1 MQFGDHDGIGSEVLL
16 QHPLGV
22 LHAKDGIIYIA
33 DSYNHKVIWSWLKTL
48 RDFNCLGMQKVICIW
63 HYLGSFVIFVLKIH
77 GSSFQHICAFICAKN
92 VVILIIINDRTSLNC
107 FNLSFNFQIKKF
119 DPATKRVTTI
129 AGTGKAGFKDG
140 KALTAQVRKWCKM
153 YSISLYRNVKCLLRH
168 KMLISFYRNLKCL
181 LFRKM

>member
-1 MQFGDHDGIGSEVLL
+1 MHLTL
-16 QHPLGV
+16 
-22 LHAKDGIIYIA
+22 
-33 DSYNHKVIWSWLKTL
+33 SWQLC
-48 RDFNCLGMQKVICIW
+48 NCVE
-63 HYLGSFVIFVLKIH
+63 IH

-92 VVILIIINDRTSLNC
+92 VVILIIINDQTSLNC

-119 DPATKRVTTI
+119 DPTTKRVTTI

-181 LFRKM
+181 LFRKMQMLDTVFYSSIPFHFLV